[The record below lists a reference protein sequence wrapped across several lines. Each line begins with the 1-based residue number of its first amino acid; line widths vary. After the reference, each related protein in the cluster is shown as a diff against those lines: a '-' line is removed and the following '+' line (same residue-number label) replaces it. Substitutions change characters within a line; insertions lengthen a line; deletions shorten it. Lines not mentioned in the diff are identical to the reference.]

1 MKEEDERG
9 GREVL
14 NLLSPEGE
22 AEMDPAVPSHNQ
34 TKKVNNMKH
43 RGRTGKLNGSILF
56 KVARRE
62 TRMSF
67 DKRRKGEDI

>member
-9 GREVL
+9 GEREVL

-22 AEMDPAVPSHNQ
+22 AEMDPAVPSRNQ

-43 RGRTGKLNGSILF
+43 KGKDWKN
-56 KVARRE
+56 
-62 TRMSF
+62 
-67 DKRRKGEDI
+67 KRKQFV